1 MTSQHASVA
10 PSSALDSACRAFS
23 VPQRIQASS
32 LERSLLAQA
41 QHSVLPF
48 EDGDIALWRFGLG
61 PQVLLVHGWD
71 SRGSHLAGYVEPL
84 VRAGFAVTLFDLPAH
99 GDSGGELSSPVH
111 AGRALSAV
119 AESLGP
125 IHCIIAHSLGSAA
138 SLMAFA
144 NGLQVK
150 ASAHLCGPSSLTP
163 VVKLQALGYRLD
175 AEEQQQFHAWV
186 EQHIGCETSAAD
198 IDALKHGLQHPGL
211 ILHDP
216 ADRVV
221 PFAASKD
228 LHKHWSAAELV
239 ELEGLGH
246 RRILTDPQVIDRC
259 CALLISALTAG
270 ARA

>member
-111 AGRALSAV
+111 ACLLYTS
-119 AESLGP
+119 
-125 IHCIIAHSLGSAA
+125 
-138 SLMAFA
+138 
-144 NGLQVK
+144 
-150 ASAHLCGPSSLTP
+150 PSP
-163 VVKLQALGYRLD
+163 RD
-175 AEEQQQFHAWV
+175 
-186 EQHIGCETSAAD
+186 
-198 IDALKHGLQHPGL
+198 
-211 ILHDP
+211 
-216 ADRVV
+216 
-221 PFAASKD
+221 
-228 LHKHWSAAELV
+228 
-239 ELEGLGH
+239 
-246 RRILTDPQVIDRC
+246 
-259 CALLISALTAG
+259 
-270 ARA
+270 